1 MKPGDTIEYTTKKGG
16 RERLVQAEIVGITG
30 CGDECYLDLLYGT
43 GRRSASLRLS
53 QVASIRVT
61 TPIGRRK

>member
-30 CGDECYLDLLYGT
+30 CGDECYLDLYFTNRRGGT
-43 GRRSASLRLS
+43 VRLS
-53 QVASIRVT
+53 QITSVRVT
-61 TPIGRRK
+61 TPIGRRG

>member
-30 CGDECYLDLLYGT
+30 CGDECYLDLSFSNRRGGT
-43 GRRSASLRLS
+43 VRLS
-53 QVASIRVT
+53 QITSVRVT
-61 TPIGRRK
+61 TPIGRRG